1 LEATWQKNLKMH
13 IAEVRL
19 TQDEFESLMMIS
31 EVTSAESTRNCG
43 NVITS
48 CRGAVTLE
56 ASAGG
61 VKGNV
66 F

>member
-48 CRGAVTLE
+48 FTGAVTLE

-61 VKGNV
+61 VKRNV